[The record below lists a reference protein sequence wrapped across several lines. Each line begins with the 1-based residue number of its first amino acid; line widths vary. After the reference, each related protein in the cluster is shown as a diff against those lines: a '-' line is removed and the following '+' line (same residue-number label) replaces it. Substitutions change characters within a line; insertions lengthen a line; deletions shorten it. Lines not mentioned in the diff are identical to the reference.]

1 MANWQDNSIA
11 SFEECLLQAGD
22 SAIELR
28 NKVKRAKAERNW
40 QDANVY
46 MSELYTMVRVW
57 GLSVKLFNIN

>member
-1 MANWQDNSIA
+1 MYQDHSVA

-28 NKVKRAKAERNW
+28 EKVKRAKAEKNW